1 MSPINPRAA
10 HQVHRHLPRCAHCGA
25 PIRSGTRRPRLF
37 CDRPGCR
44 QAASRARRKPVT
56 EFDQPPNYRPPKNIE
71 PTAAAGPFEA
81 RKQRVACHSIPG
93 GIDPGLAV
101 DWPIDL
107 VGGQRLSST
116 ELNSVLIQTI
126 LTTELGT
133 PDITVVS
140 QDGVTATVTPRR

>member
-1 MSPINPRAA
+1 MS
-10 HQVHRHLPRCAHCGA
+10 QY
-25 PIRSGTRRPRLF
+25 S
-37 CDRPGCR
+37 
-44 QAASRARRKPVT
+44 
-56 EFDQPPNYRPPKNIE
+56 
-71 PTAAAGPFEA
+71 
-81 RKQRVACHSIPG
+81 G